1 MQGGVKLSIEENY
14 LDILKQIPKDVTL
27 LAVSKTRSVEE
38 ILEAYNAGAREFGE
52 NKVQELSE
60 KFDELPKDIKWH
72 LIGHLQRNK
81 VKYLVDK
88 VHLIHSLDSIKLLEE
103 IEKQFSAKNKIANVL
118 IQINIG
124 KEATKTG
131 VYIEN
136 LRDLIN
142 ACEQCTS
149 VKVRGLMATIPIGP
163 EESCRQYFNEM
174 KKVYEKLSTE
184 TFKNI
189 AMEVLSIGMTGDYKI
204 AIEEGSTLIRLG
216 EGIFGK
222 RNYNK

>member
-1 MQGGVKLSIEENY
+1 MSIEENY
-14 LDILKQIPKDVTL
+14 LNILKDIPKDVTL

-60 KFDELPKDIKWH
+60 KFEQLPKDIKWH

-103 IEKQFSAKNKIANVL
+103 LEKQFSSKDRVANVL

-124 KEATKTG
+124 KETTKTG
-131 VYIEN
+131 ISVEELEDI
-136 LRDLIN
+136 IS
-142 ACEQCTS
+142 ACEKCNS
-149 VKVRGLMATIPIGP
+149 VKVKGLMATIPIGG
-163 EESCRQYFNEM
+163 EESCRVYFSEM
-174 KKVYEKLSTE
+174 KKIFEGLKKRS
-184 TFKNI
+184 FKNI
-189 AMEVLSIGMTGDYKI
+189 NMEVLSIGMTGDYKL
-204 AIEEGSTLIRLG
+204 AIEEGSTLIRIG
-216 EGIFGK
+216 EGVFGK

>member
-131 VYIEN
+131 VYIES

-149 VKVRGLMATIPIGP
+149 VKVRGLMATIPIGT

-174 KKVYEKLSTE
+174 KKVYGNLSTE

-189 AMEVLSIGMTGDYKI
+189 TMEVLSIGMTGDYKI